1 MHSDYYDGGRQM
13 AARRIEGI
21 YSRFLRSLTTIPGD
35 MTGHEARAIREG
47 MRLSRRAL
55 AQELGTNESSIYR
68 WEKRGD
74 REVPRMFMRALR
86 DVLRERRAGS
96 LDPPAQPASAHVA
109 QG

>member
-1 MHSDYYDGGRQM
+1 M
-13 AARRIEGI
+13 APRRIEGI

-55 AQELGTNESSIYR
+55 AHELGTNESSIYR
-68 WEKRGD
+68 WERRGD
-74 REVPRMFMRALR
+74 REVPRMYMRALR
-86 DVLRERRAGS
+86 DVLRERSARS
-96 LDPPAQPASAHVA
+96 SDPPARPANARVA